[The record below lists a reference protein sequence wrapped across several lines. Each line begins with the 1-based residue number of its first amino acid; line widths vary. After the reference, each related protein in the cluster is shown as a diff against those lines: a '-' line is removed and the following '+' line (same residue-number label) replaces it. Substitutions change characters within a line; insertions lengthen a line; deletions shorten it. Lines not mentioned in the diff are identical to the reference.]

1 MSGVRKTASVTSAA
15 RIREDSNILRNI
27 KKREVVS
34 AMKGNTKSLSL
45 GGLDRAASKKPVKTS
60 FTLRSIFLSINIINQ
75 SIFSINGNNNK

>member
-34 AMKGNTKSLSL
+34 AMKGNTKSSSL

-60 FTLRSIFLSINIINQ
+60 FTLRSIFLSIYL
-75 SIFSINGNNNK
+75 FSFIGNNNK